1 MIKEIH
7 MQKLFVVIAVVVL
20 ASAGLVQAN
29 GIAWNS
35 AAGWCNYANGST
47 PLTGGANG
55 SIGCFAQLLW
65 VGPNGLVDSAY
76 NTGTGVGS
84 SDDVVIDYNF
94 MGFGVGGAD
103 GFFGANSLTEG
114 GNIQSNRD
122 YFIRVWS
129 APSANFAS
137 GLVPTSS
144 TNRYGN
150 SATWTYHSV
159 LPTFDTFD
167 GSSVADINTTLSPIP
182 EPAMLGLGIVGLIS
196 LRLFGRK
203 RA

>member
-1 MIKEIH
+1 
-7 MQKLFVVIAVVVL
+7 MQKLIVVVVAVIL
-20 ASAGLVQAN
+20 ASAGLAHAN
-29 GIAWNS
+29 GIEWDAT
-35 AAGWCNYANGST
+35 AGWCNYANGST

-65 VGPNGLVDSAY
+65 VGPNGLIDSAY
-76 NTGTGVGS
+76 NSGTGVGT
-84 SDDVVIDYNF
+84 SDDVVIDKNF
-94 MGFGVGGAD
+94 MGFGVGGAN
-103 GFFGANSLTEG
+103 GFFGANQLTEG

-122 YFIRVWS
+122 YFVRVWS
-129 APSANFAS
+129 APAADFAA

-150 SATWTYHSV
+150 SSIWTYHSV

-167 GSSVADINTTLSPIP
+167 ASTVSDINTTLSPIP
-182 EPAMLGLGIVGLIS
+182 EPAVFGLGIIGLIS